1 MKDCSS
7 RDTPVA
13 KGVKF
18 SPTQCPKYN
27 LEIKEMR
34 KIPYASAMGTLMYAQ
49 VCTHL
54 DIASIVGCW
63 ENV

>member
-7 RDTPVA
+7 RDTPAA

-34 KIPYASAMGTLMYAQ
+34 KIPYASAMGLLCMLKY
-49 VCTHL
+49 VR
-54 DIASIVGCW
+54 I
-63 ENV
+63 